1 MKMSKEERDLIEKMS
16 GDLYDVYEFR
26 KKQILTII
34 TDAEESRPG
43 DLRSHYENSA
53 KEKSYV
59 MMQGWH
65 RWEKA
70 RDLLYVWDK
79 DHEENKDD

>member
-26 KKQILTII
+26 
-34 TDAEESRPG
+34 
-43 DLRSHYENSA
+43 N
-53 KEKSYV
+53 
-59 MMQGWH
+59 

-70 RDLLYVWDK
+70 RDLIHIWDR

>member
-34 TDAEESRPG
+34 TDAEESRAG
-43 DLRSHYENSA
+43 ELRA
-53 KEKSYV
+53 LCL
-59 MMQGWH
+59 G
-65 RWEKA
+65 
-70 RDLLYVWDK
+70 
-79 DHEENKDD
+79 